1 MMKQTFVTASRIA
14 TLACV
19 VSLAGLAAQA
29 QTPTTPEA
37 QGSQTTP
44 AGVLS
49 LGEIETR
56 VTAQGITIRE
66 IELRDR
72 VVEVEGRD
80 ANGKKV
86 ELILDRRSG
95 EILSRKEDR

>member
-1 MMKQTFVTASRIA
+1 MKQTFVTASRIA
-14 TLACV
+14 ALACA

-37 QGSQTTP
+37 QRDQAAP

-56 VTAQGITIRE
+56 VTAQGITISE
-66 IELRDR
+66 IEVRDR

-95 EILSRKEDR
+95 EILSQKEDR